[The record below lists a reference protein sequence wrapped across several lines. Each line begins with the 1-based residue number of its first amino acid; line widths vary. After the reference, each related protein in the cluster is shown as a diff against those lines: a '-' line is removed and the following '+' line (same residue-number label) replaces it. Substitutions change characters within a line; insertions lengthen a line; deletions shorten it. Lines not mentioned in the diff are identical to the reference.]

1 MFPWALA
8 LHGGVGIGR
17 GGEAEEQTLLGGSR
31 LHLGEDLRVLVM
43 LVPDEKFKKEKL
55 LERTL

>member
-17 GGEAEEQTLLGGSR
+17 GGEAEERTQLGGNR
-31 LHLGEDLRVLVM
+31 LHSGEDLRLLVM

-55 LERTL
+55 LE